1 MFRYKNQAGV
11 FWVLLSLCIPLS
23 VVLSQPALLAQGL
36 FIVVS
41 DPTEVAKTNRSAL
54 SGSLIFI
61 VEAGTTGSGKIVI
74 DYGIPIEDP
83 GTVSGDPAAAIE
95 ETDLASGILTV
106 QIPQGVSNRE
116 PITLSG
122 VRFDM
127 AATDVERVVANL
139 RITPGAGFVIRKEHL
154 SVEVISRVLPGL
166 EVDLESDLVFILPA
180 NFFRPAS
187 LTLALKEGFPAAF
200 SGNTTGQFKFKPEC
214 PHPCANPSGG
224 PARRGFRHLSR
235 FGDHHCIG
243 CKLHRGGRS

>member
-1 MFRYKNQAGV
+1 MFRYKNQAGI
-11 FWVLLSLCIPLS
+11 FWGLLSLCIPLS
-23 VVLSQPALLAQGL
+23 VFLSQPALLAQGL

-54 SGSLIFI
+54 SGSLIFA
-61 VEAGTTGSGKIVI
+61 VEAGTTRPGKIVI
-74 DYGIPIEDP
+74 DYGIPIEDS
-83 GTVSGDPAAAIE
+83 GTVSSDPAAAIE

-106 QIPQGVSNRE
+106 RIPQGVSTRK

-139 RITPGAGFVIRKEHL
+139 RVAPGAGFVIRKEHL

-180 NFFRPAS
+180 NFFRPTS
-187 LTLALKEGFPAAF
+187 LTLALKEGFSCGLF
-200 SGNTTGQFKFKPEC
+200 GQHRAVQPEC
-214 PHPCANPSGG
+214 HHPCADPNRG
-224 PARRGFRHLSR
+224 PTRRGFRHLSR
-235 FGDHHCIG
+235 IGVHLCIG
-243 CKLHRGGRS
+243 CNLHRVGRV